1 VYILGVN
8 ATMHDPAACI
18 FKGGDLLYA
27 IEEERLTRYKF
38 EKQMPKRAIDKC
50 LDLQNIELA
59 DVDFV
64 AYTWRPWK
72 YLFAETLFRLSRLLK
87 KPVASVYGLVHAQYI
102 AQSHMHDLWYFKK
115 FAKRKAVVV
124 DHHMAHAA
132 AAFYGSPFERA
143 AILGIDNRGEGVTT
157 MLSVGDKNSIRPIKK
172 IMIQHSLGK
181 FYSGMTY
188 HLGFRPENDEYKVMG
203 LASYGKPKYY
213 DILKKAL
220 ILEPNGGFRLDYSLC
235 DIDLDGRPTPK
246 LIAEIGPKRERKDK
260 VTEHHMNLAA
270 SLQKVHEEAV
280 MHLTEYMHSVT
291 GEENICL
298 TGGVAYNSVANG
310 KIESESSFKNVY
322 TPPCVGDSGAAIG
335 AALYVYH
342 HMLDRS
348 RNTVLDNAYFG
359 LSFDDETILA
369 FLETCKVRFRKEEN
383 IAKTTAKL
391 LAEGNIMGWFQG
403 KMEFG
408 PRALGGRSILADPRR
423 AEMKDLVNKY
433 VKRREEFRPF
443 APSVIE
449 EEVYNFFDAP
459 CLSPFMTSVCSVHES
474 KRELIPAVTHFD
486 GTARIQTVSRKTNAI
501 YWEMIKEFQN
511 ITKVPIVLN
520 TSFNVRDEPIV
531 CSPLDAIACF
541 YSSGMDYLAI
551 GSYLVSKDKDF
562 PVME

>member
-1 VYILGVN
+1 MGVN

-18 FKGGDLLYA
+18 FKGGDLICA

-38 EKQMPKRAIDKC
+38 EKQMPHRAINKC
-50 LDLQNIELA
+50 LDLEKIDIS
-59 DVDFV
+59 DVDFIG
-64 AYTWRPWK
+64 YTWKPWEYFFK
-72 YLFAETLFRLSRLLK
+72 EALFRMSRMLK
-87 KPVASVYGLVHAQYI
+87 KPVSSIYGLVQAQYI
-102 AQSHMHDLWYFKK
+102 AQSHLHDLWHFKRV
-115 FAKRKAVVV
+115 AKRKAIVV

-157 MLSVGDKNSIRPIKK
+157 MLSIGEKNRIRPVKK
-172 IMIQHSLGK
+172 IYIQHSLGK

-203 LASYGKPKYY
+203 LASYGKPTFY

-220 ILEPNGGFRLDYSLC
+220 ILEPNGGFRIDYTMC
-235 DIDLDGRPTPK
+235 DIDLDGRPTKK
-246 LIAEIGPKRERKDK
+246 LIADIGPKRERGEE
-260 VTEHHMNLAA
+260 VTQHHMDLAA

-280 MHLTEYMHSVT
+280 LHLTDYLHRVS

-310 KIESESSFKNVY
+310 RIESESKFKNVY

-335 AALYVYH
+335 AGLYIYH
-342 HMLDRS
+342 HLLDRP
-348 RNTVLDNAYFG
+348 RKTVLDNAYFG
-359 LSFDDETILA
+359 TSYNDDEILA
-369 FLETCKVRFRKEEN
+369 FLKTCKVRFRKEEN

-391 LAEGNIMGWFQG
+391 LSEGNIMGWFQG

-443 APSVIE
+443 APSVLE

-459 CLSPFMTSVCSVHES
+459 CLSPFMTSVCNVHKD

-486 GTARIQTVSRKTNAI
+486 GTARIQSVSKKTNPI
-501 YWEMIKEFQN
+501 YWDMINEFKTLTD
-511 ITKVPIVLN
+511 IPVVLN
-520 TSFNVRDEPIV
+520 TSFNVRDEPVV
-531 CSPLDAIACF
+531 CSPLDAVACF

-551 GSYLVSKDKDF
+551 GSYLVAKDKDF
-562 PVME
+562 PA